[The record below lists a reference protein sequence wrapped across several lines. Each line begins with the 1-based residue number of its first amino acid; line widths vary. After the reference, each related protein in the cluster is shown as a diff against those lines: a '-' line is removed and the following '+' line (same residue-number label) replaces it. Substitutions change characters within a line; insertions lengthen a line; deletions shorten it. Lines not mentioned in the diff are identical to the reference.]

1 MSLTSY
7 RAALPR
13 GSLLREFRF
22 FPGLAVT
29 YSPTSFDAVP
39 LARRHLTAEFGM
51 GSGVLLVLWPP
62 DRERNAQRCVC
73 DADACCPRMLLDGTG
88 FSLSSSGSNQA
99 NR

>member
-13 GSLLREFRF
+13 GSLLRELRF

-39 LARRHLTAEFGM
+39 LALRRLTAEFGM
-51 GSGVLLVLWPP
+51 GSGVSLVLKPP
-62 DRERNAQRCVC
+62 DRERSVSA
-73 DADACCPRMLLDGTG
+73 
-88 FSLSSSGSNQA
+88 
-99 NR
+99 